1 MLTFSKK
8 ELTDSL
14 FQEAASILHRL
25 NLANT
30 MSLSRAEKLINK
42 LITNTLSGEE
52 LSELL
57 EGITSEEE
65 QQKYS
70 DALEIYF
77 NNLLKDN
84 HPNGEAPEG
93 K

>member
-1 MLTFSKK
+1 
-8 ELTDSL
+8 
-14 FQEAASILHRL
+14 
-25 NLANT
+25 

-42 LITNTLSGEE
+42 LISNKLTGEE

-57 EGITSEEE
+57 EGITSEED

-84 HPNGEAPEG
+84 QSNGEAPEG